1 MKESTMSKGQHG
13 NKEAKKPKKAH
24 PLNTPQDVAASA
36 LAAGAIAPDR
46 QKKK

>member
-24 PLNTPQDVAASA
+24 PSTAPQDAAAAVAA
-36 LAAGAIAPDR
+36 IAVAPVR
-46 QKKK
+46 PKKK